1 MSKLILCDGDW
12 TLSGAAWECA
22 GTVTQIVYSAP
33 VEYTA
38 EMAMEAIFQGFSA
51 NVAVMATVFGG
62 RLILKQILRR

>member
-33 VEYTA
+33 VEYTP
-38 EMAMEAIFQGFSA
+38 EMITEAIFYGFT
-51 NVAVMATVFGG
+51 VTFPLMAIAWGG
-62 RLILKQILRR
+62 RQLLKAVR